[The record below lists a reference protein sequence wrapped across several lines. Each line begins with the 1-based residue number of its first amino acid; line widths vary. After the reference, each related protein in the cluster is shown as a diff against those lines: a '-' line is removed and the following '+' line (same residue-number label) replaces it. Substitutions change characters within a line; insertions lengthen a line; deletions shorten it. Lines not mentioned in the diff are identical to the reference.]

1 MGLIAI
7 AIVVAVI
14 TWISSFVYRKA
25 KYILERISVIQ
36 GPVALP
42 IIGNLNQFHFKPEEF
57 FEQAQGLAYMHRR
70 NRDRMTRIWLGPMPL
85 VLLYGPEEC
94 EAVLGSSKMLHKT
107 MQYKFLSAWIGEGLL
122 ISKPDKWR
130 PRRKLLTPT
139 FHYDILKDFVEVY
152 NRHGRTLLGKFLGY
166 AGNGKYEDI
175 FHTITLCTLD
185 VICEAALGICLDVQ
199 KNPHSPYLDAV
210 FKMKLIIHQRMV
222 KPQYFPDFLFN
233 LFGAGKEQARCIK
246 ILHDFTGSSIANS
259 IVLNANIGGMD
270 RVYLAL
276 DMNAKGELPMDG
288 VQEEVDTFTFEV
300 IRARKAKADAAGG
313 VEKLLAKESAEGRRR
328 MAFLDLMLDMNA
340 KGELPMDGVQEEVDT
355 FTFEGHDTT
364 SASINWFLHLMGAN
378 PHIQEKVHREI
389 DEVLGEADRC
399 VTYEDL
405 GSFKYL
411 EACIKETLR
420 LYPSVPLIARQV
432 VEDVKLKDHILPA
445 GTGVVVVP
453 SMVHRDP
460 NYWDD
465 PEVFRPERFIDGEL
479 KHPYAYI
486 PFSAGSRNC
495 IGQRFAIME
504 EKCIL
509 ALLMRHLRVRS
520 LLRTDQMRVAAE
532 LIIRPLYGNQ
542 IKFEKREYGDY
553 SHCSA

>member
-246 ILHDFTGSSIANS
+246 ILHDFTGS
-259 IVLNANIGGMD
+259 
-270 RVYLAL
+270 
-276 DMNAKGELPMDG
+276 
-288 VQEEVDTFTFEV
+288 V